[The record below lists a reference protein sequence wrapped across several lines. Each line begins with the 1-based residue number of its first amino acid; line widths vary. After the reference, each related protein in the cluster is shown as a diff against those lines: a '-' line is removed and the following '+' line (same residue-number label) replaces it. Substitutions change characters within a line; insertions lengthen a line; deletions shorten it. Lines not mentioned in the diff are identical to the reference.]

1 MERMKVLSQN
11 QDECSEAELSNRF
24 KSVELQTAELAA
36 ATPEVAVAL
45 PPIISH
51 YVDDASF
58 TYQDFAR
65 RGAENINTFRIQDY
79 SWEDHGYSLVD
90 GWVTAKKKILN
101 SVLFFF
107 FFLCMTCE
115 QLVQRCGHFFGRKVS
130 RCLQFDVLYNGRH

>member
-36 ATPEVAVAL
+36 ATPPEVTVAL

-51 YVDDASF
+51 YVDDAAF

-79 SWEDHGYSLVD
+79 SWEDHGYSLVE
-90 GWVTAKKKILN
+90 G
-101 SVLFFF
+101 
-107 FFLCMTCE
+107 
-115 QLVQRCGHFFGRKVS
+115 
-130 RCLQFDVLYNGRH
+130 

>member
-1 MERMKVLSQN
+1 MPIWFAATAQQQPQQNGISVEALMERMKVLSQN

-36 ATPEVAVAL
+36 ATPEPTVPL

-79 SWEDHGYSLVD
+79 SWEDHGYSLV
-90 GWVTAKKKILN
+90 
-101 SVLFFF
+101 
-107 FFLCMTCE
+107 E
-115 QLVQRCGHFFGRKVS
+115 R
-130 RCLQFDVLYNGRH
+130 